1 MSMDIDSPQL
11 LKPKKHKKSKDKDLE
26 RSEKKRK
33 RHTSDEPAA
42 ASPKKPKNKHRSKS
56 SIAKEAAVISP
67 ERSIDSPFYEQTY
80 SLYLPLPPIS
90 QRHALQGLCAEH
102 LSPLILTYYPPFHGV
117 IISYSHPRLSTD
129 PDAEESKPAYAKSID
144 EYAPSFIWLTAEF
157 LVFKPTKGTLIEGY
171 VNLQNESNLGLVCWN
186 FFNASIGRKRLPKG
200 WKWIAG
206 GLKPTTRRKLK
217 KAAESAET
225 DSEEDETDEKE
236 AEDTPEDTQGY
247 FQDEN
252 GQKVEGVV
260 RFTVKDVETSRSM
273 DRDTSFL
280 SLEGTMLNDE
290 EERDLQEQE
299 AMRIPER
306 RRRQVNGISEPR
318 NAMSGALMN
327 GHDGAMDID
336 STPSVKHR
344 AKY

>member
-1 MSMDIDSPQL
+1 MSMEIDNPRL
-11 LKPKKHKKSKDKDLE
+11 LKPKKHKSLKDKDVE
-26 RSEKKRK
+26 QSEKKRK
-33 RHTSDEPAA
+33 RHTSDEPAVT
-42 ASPKKPKNKHRSKS
+42 SPKKPKNKHHSKT
-56 SIAKEAAVISP
+56 SIAKEAAEFSP

-80 SLYLPLPPIS
+80 SLYLPLSPIS
-90 QRHALQGLCAEH
+90 QRHAIQGLCAEH

-117 IISYSHPRLSTD
+117 IISYSDPRLSTE

-144 EYAPSFIWLTAEF
+144 EYAPTFIWLTAEF

-200 WKWIAG
+200 WKWVAG
-206 GLKPTTRRKLK
+206 GMKPTRRKLK

-225 DSEEDETDEKE
+225 DSEEDEINVKE

-252 GQKVEGVV
+252 GKKVEGVV

-280 SLEGTMLNDE
+280 SLEGTMLNDK
-290 EERDLQEQE
+290 EERNLQEQE

-306 RRRQVNGISEPR
+306 RRRQVNVISEPR

-327 GHDGAMDID
+327 GYDGAMDID